1 MNQHNK
7 VLHRLTKLLDLSAP
21 AIPGLPIVE
30 MAGNRRVLIENH
42 QGVVEYEK
50 TRIIVSVKF
59 GKIIVTGSDLELCHM
74 SRHQLV
80 IAGCI
85 DAVSVERGCE

>member
-7 VLHRLTKLLDLSAP
+7 ALNRLKNWLDLSVP
-21 AIPGLPIVE
+21 ATPGMPIVE

-42 QGVVEYEK
+42 NGIAEYGNG
-50 TRIIVSVKF
+50 RIVILVKL
-59 GKIIVTGSDLELCHM
+59 GKIIVSGTELEVCYM

-80 IAGCI
+80 IVGCI
-85 DAVSVERGCE
+85 DTVSVERGLD

>member
-7 VLHRLTKLLDLSAP
+7 ALNRLKSWLDLSVP
-21 AIPGLPIVE
+21 ATPVMPIVE

-42 QGVVEYEK
+42 NGISEYGNEK
-50 TRIIVSVKF
+50 IVILVGL
-59 GKIIVTGSDLELCHM
+59 GKIIVSGSRLEVCHM

-80 IAGCI
+80 IVGCI
-85 DAVSVERGCE
+85 DAVSIERL